1 MLVLGLILI
10 LIAAGVLV
18 AMLVSGSTGPE
29 ATMFDGH
36 LHASALVFF
45 LIGAG
50 TLLVLIMGLE
60 LVRSGLRRANR
71 NRKNNKRLR
80 RLERREAA
88 RRGEA
93 PHRGAATTAEPAAE
107 PAAEPTAEPTATSDA
122 ERAPGKASTSEDP
135 AGRDR
140 EVRRADGPYQTP
152 PPAR

>member
-1 MLVLGLILI
+1 MLVLGLVLI

-36 LHASALVFF
+36 LHASALIFF

-50 TLLVLIMGLE
+50 TLLVFIMGLE

-88 RRGEA
+88 HRGEA
-93 PHRGAATTAEPAAE
+93 PQRDAATTADPAA
-107 PAAEPTAEPTATSDA
+107 ATTDA
-122 ERAPGKASTSEDP
+122 ERAPADASTSADP
-135 AGRDR
+135 ASTDQ
-140 EVRRADGPYQTP
+140 EVRRTDGPYQTP

>member
-18 AMLVSGSTGPE
+18 AMLVSGSTGPQ

-45 LIGAG
+45 LIGAA
-50 TLLVLIMGLE
+50 TLLVFIMGLE

-71 NRKNNKRLR
+71 NRKNNRRLR

-88 RRGEA
+88 RRDEA
-93 PHRGAATTAEPAAE
+93 SRREAATTARPAASTADREPA
-107 PAAEPTAEPTATSDA
+107 PTDTTTS
-122 ERAPGKASTSEDP
+122 SDP
-135 AGRDR
+135 AGTDP
-140 EVRRADGPYQTP
+140 EGRRADGPYQTP

>member
-18 AMLVSGSTGPE
+18 AVLVNGSTGAQ

-45 LIGAG
+45 LIGAAA
-50 TLLVLIMGLE
+50 LLVFIMGLE

-88 RRGEA
+88 RRGDVPDREA
-93 PHRGAATTAEPAAE
+93 TVAAGPSAGTTDRAGAPEAAPAAAE
-107 PAAEPTAEPTATSDA
+107 PGGTEAAT
-122 ERAPGKASTSEDP
+122 
-135 AGRDR
+135 
-140 EVRRADGPYQTP
+140 RRADGPYQN
-152 PPAR
+152 PPATR

>member
-10 LIAAGVLV
+10 LVAAGVVV
-18 AMLVSGSTGPE
+18 AMLVSGSTGPQ

-45 LIGAG
+45 LIGAA
-50 TLLVLIMGLE
+50 TLLVFIMGLE
-60 LVRSGLRRANR
+60 LIRSGLRRANQ

-88 RRGEA
+88 RREA
-93 PHRGAATTAEPAAE
+93 ESRRGAGARREAVGADSGASAP
-107 PAAEPTAEPTATSDA
+107 DR
-122 ERAPGKASTSEDP
+122 ERAPEDSSDAPDAARTEP
-135 AGRDR
+135 ATRP
-140 EVRRADGPYQTP
+140 VDGPYQTP

>member
-50 TLLVLIMGLE
+50 TLLVFIMGLE
-60 LVRSGLRRANR
+60 LVRTGLRRANR

-107 PAAEPTAEPTATSDA
+107 PTATSGA
-122 ERAPGKASTSEDP
+122 EGAPGKASTAEDP
-135 AGRDR
+135 AGGDQ
-140 EVRRADGPYQTP
+140 EARRADGPYQTP